1 MDKND
6 AYQISKIVLMIVGLI
21 LFTKYV
27 LAL

>member
-6 AYQISKIVLMIVGLI
+6 VYQISKIVLMIVGLI